1 MGSGFVGCSA
11 ALGGVLEGG
20 VWCFEVEMGEL
31 MIGQVRFPPMLSA
44 TDGTTSLFD
53 FTARRDILPRLRD
66 KTKIEL
72 EVWLVSLKLT

>member
-1 MGSGFVGCSA
+1 
-11 ALGGVLEGG
+11 
-20 VWCFEVEMGEL
+20 MGEL